1 MKLEHIT
8 GNTYYINFPSI
19 IGVYVFAD
27 ESCLL
32 VDSSASRSFAQKA
45 TKILS
50 EQKLRVRAIFNTH
63 AHADHSGGNRF
74 FQDEYGCQ
82 IYATS
87 FEAAFIENVL
97 LGPFCLY
104 TASPVDMLCNK
115 FLMPEPSKV
124 THKITPGSLVINETV
139 FEVLDLAGHAMEHIG
154 IVTPD
159 EVLFSGDSIISEH
172 NLERFP
178 FLYMADAEK
187 HINTIRYLEEN
198 IYPYTVFSHGGL
210 MKEVEKI
217 IQKNEEVLK
226 YILDL
231 ITDFVKV
238 PRSREEITSYVI
250 KELGLPDNRN
260 QYILISGTISAYLS
274 YLCNNKKAR
283 IFTENNNLKWILSV
297 K

>member
-1 MKLEHIT
+1 MKLEHIA
-8 GNTYYINFPSI
+8 GNTCYINFPSI
-19 IGVYVFAD
+19 IGVYVFPD

-32 VDSSASRSFAQKA
+32 IDTGASPAFAQKA
-45 TKILS
+45 KKVLD
-50 EQKLRVRAIFNTH
+50 EEKLKVRAIINTH

-74 FQDEYGCQ
+74 FQDEYACE

-87 FEAAFIENVL
+87 FEAAFIENAL

-104 TASPVDMLCNK
+104 TASPVDMLRNK

-124 THKITPGSLVINETV
+124 THKITPGNLTINEAV
-139 FEVLDLAGHAMEHIG
+139 FKVLDLAGHAMEHVG

-178 FLYMADAEK
+178 FLYMADTEK
-187 HINTIRYLEEN
+187 HMHTLQYLGGN

-210 MKEVEKI
+210 MQEVGEI
-217 IQKNEEVLK
+217 IHKNEEILK
-226 YILDL
+226 HILGL
-231 ITDFVKV
+231 IIDFIKI
-238 PRSREEITSYVI
+238 PRTREEITAHVI
-250 KELGLPDNRN
+250 KEMRLPDNRN
-260 QYILISGTISAYLS
+260 QYILISGTVSAYLS
-274 YLCNNKKAR
+274 YLCNNKKAK
-283 IFTENNNLKWILSV
+283 IFTEDNNLKWEKIG